1 MTRLGLEQAALVVL
15 LAVLAV
21 VEVLHHLGVLLGG
34 KLLNH
39 PVKITVSSV
48 GDFTDR
54 KLVSDLSKLN
64 EIKFRFSHFLLR
76 LGLN

>member
-39 PVKITVSSV
+39 PVKITVSYCWGFYRQKNQV
-48 GDFTDR
+48 KADWYQ
-54 KLVSDLSKLN
+54 
-64 EIKFRFSHFLLR
+64 I
-76 LGLN
+76 